1 MESTWSDILV
11 VFSKYYSPRCRF
23 EPEIGTA
30 EDRRWDV
37 PSVKHP
43 PLAQRLGRSQ
53 PATSCWRGTCPRLGW
68 EGQLTLGGEMW
79 VMFLLHSHAEE
90 CHKVLPSQQESNP
103 TWSKPHFKSTPDA
116 IISIWAAL
124 LPLSSQWGP
133 VLLPSKHDRHLA
145 NFIFIVIQLLQGMP
159 GYLYHLPQ
167 KCHLS
172 SKSMVD
178 TWGLSSKALEK
189 RNHCTHGKNR
199 AWSLGPSPVSEQYWT
214 QQ

>member
-11 VFSKYYSPRCRF
+11 VFSKYYSPHCRF
-23 EPEIGTA
+23 EPE
-30 EDRRWDV
+30 EEQ
-37 PSVKHP
+37 
-43 PLAQRLGRSQ
+43 QRTDEMFPQLSTLHLHRSWVDLSLQ
-53 PATSCWRGTCPRLGW
+53 QTCPRLGW
-68 EGQLTLGGEMW
+68 EGQLTSGGEMW